1 MFRTRRV
8 GYLIGDVALETLLK
22 RVQIRLS
29 LRDMTLTLTPVTKVT
44 TSTTNGGLVLRYGM

>member
-8 GYLIGDVALETLLK
+8 EYLIGDVALETLLK
-22 RVQIRLS
+22 RVQIRIS

>member
-22 RVQIRLS
+22 RVQIRIS